1 MRCTHFGESCFSL
14 APIQILEPWHPKAP
28 RDWKPLSI
36 HGKTAKQ
43 FVGDQQSRYIRI
55 DVLKLDRYGIDNE
68 EPVHMRIGF
77 HVKTALADVLLRGL
91 WAPFYSDM
99 TDVRKYPSESKNDF
113 TLDIGNKE
121 IIIPSC
127 QVKQIV
133 QEGKSLYLEVHGAHV
148 AHRSQKA
155 SMEVNMQWLRTYV
168 SKSHWFKATKN
179 DKKSSDKIPGS
190 VCCGQIVSYHI
201 ESGMELARPRVER
214 SDAWWDKKYI
224 YDWFIEVYSYAPL
237 ERVDIGIEDTP
248 VHKAQKCVD
257 HTDIKVGTPERGM
270 YHFNMSSVLS
280 GGNLAIANKT
290 GSSMKVFIT
299 GTEVD
304 DPSSFEVY
312 FVQKLRNTDDSD
324 GGKGKKNGRGD
335 KDDDDDDDVMG
346 VVMYS
351 IGGAV
356 ATVMVLSGLFVGY
369 RRFNAQKYGHGNVA
383 PMTIEVRPD
392 PNDPVDIRFVK
403 AVAIWGRSMAK
414 TSKRR
419 GCPSQCR
426 VQTVRIA
433 VDHLLLLLGR
443 IRVGRVRAKV
453 CRSR

>member
-1 MRCTHFGESCFSL
+1 MNRAHCECDAPYFGESCFSL

-55 DVLKLDRYGIDNE
+55 DVPKLDRYGIDNE

-201 ESGMELARPRVER
+201 ESGMGWRALALNGQMP
-214 SDAWWDKKYI
+214 
-224 YDWFIEVYSYAPL
+224 
-237 ERVDIGIEDTP
+237 G
-248 VHKAQKCVD
+248 
-257 HTDIKVGTPERGM
+257 GTKSTFM
-270 YHFNMSSVLS
+270 
-280 GGNLAIANKT
+280 T
-290 GSSMKVFIT
+290 GSSKCTLTRHLNV
-299 GTEVD
+299 
-304 DPSSFEVY
+304 
-312 FVQKLRNTDDSD
+312 
-324 GGKGKKNGRGD
+324 
-335 KDDDDDDDVMG
+335 
-346 VVMYS
+346 S
-351 IGGAV
+351 ISA
-356 ATVMVLSGLFVGY
+356 S
-369 RRFNAQKYGHGNVA
+369 
-383 PMTIEVRPD
+383 
-392 PNDPVDIRFVK
+392 
-403 AVAIWGRSMAK
+403 
-414 TSKRR
+414 
-419 GCPSQCR
+419 
-426 VQTVRIA
+426 
-433 VDHLLLLLGR
+433 R
-443 IRVGRVRAKV
+443 IRLFIKLKSASITLTLKWVHPNGACTTLTCRASSV
-453 CRSR
+453 AVT